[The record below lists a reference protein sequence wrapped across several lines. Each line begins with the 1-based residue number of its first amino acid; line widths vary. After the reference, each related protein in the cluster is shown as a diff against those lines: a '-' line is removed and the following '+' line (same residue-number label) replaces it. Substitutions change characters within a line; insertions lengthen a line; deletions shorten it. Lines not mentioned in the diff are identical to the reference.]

1 MQNRENHGRLISEM
15 KKYRFL
21 LLAIMIF
28 SFASLT
34 ILLWRPLVSFA
45 SNPEILRVWMQ
56 EIGIWGIV
64 IFGIFNFLQV
74 VFAVIPGGPFEL
86 AAGYVFG
93 VLPGTLLCD
102 ITMTVSSAA
111 VFLLVRKFGIRFV
124 ELFISRRQI
133 EDMKFLQD
141 NQKVQS
147 VLFFIFLL
155 PGTPKDVVTYLAG
168 LTKVSLKSWIFICFV
183 GRFPAI
189 LLTALGGSALGAA
202 KYGIVAGVI
211 VAFAV
216 AYLAGM
222 RLYRNMSE

>member
-1 MQNRENHGRLISEM
+1 M

-21 LLAIMIF
+21 ILAIVVIVI
-28 SFASLT
+28 AGLT
-34 ILLWRPLVSFA
+34 MLLRRPLVSFA

-56 EIGIWGIV
+56 DLGIWGIL

-86 AAGYVFG
+86 AAGYIFG
-93 VLPGTLLCD
+93 AVPGTLLCD
-102 ITMTVSSAA
+102 ITMTISSVV

-133 EDMKFLQD
+133 ENMEFLKD

-168 LTKVSLKSWIFICFV
+168 LTNLSLKSWIFICFV

-189 LLTALGGSALGAA
+189 LLTALGGSALGDA
-202 KYGIVAGVI
+202 KYGIVAIVI
-211 VAFAV
+211 VVFAV

-222 RLYRNMSE
+222 RLYRNLAE

>member
-1 MQNRENHGRLISEM
+1 M

-21 LLAIMIF
+21 ILAIVVIV
-28 SFASLT
+28 FAGLT
-34 ILLWRPLVSFA
+34 MLLLRPLVSFA

-56 EIGIWGIV
+56 DLGIWGIL

-86 AAGYVFG
+86 AAGYILG
-93 VLPGTLLCD
+93 VVPGTLLCD
-102 ITMTVSSAA
+102 ITMTISSVV

-124 ELFISRRQI
+124 ELFVSRRQI
-133 EDMKFLQD
+133 ENMGFLKD

-168 LTKVSLKSWIFICFV
+168 LTNLSLKSWIFICFV

-189 LLTALGGSALGAA
+189 LLTALGGSALGNA
-202 KYGIVAGVI
+202 KYGIVAVVI
-211 VAFAV
+211 VVFAV

-222 RLYRNMSE
+222 RLYRKLAG

>member
-1 MQNRENHGRLISEM
+1 M

-21 LLAIMIF
+21 ILAIVVIV
-28 SFASLT
+28 FAGLT
-34 ILLWRPLVSFA
+34 MLLWRPLVSFA

-56 EIGIWGIV
+56 DLGIWGIL

-86 AAGYVFG
+86 AAGYILG
-93 VLPGTLLCD
+93 VVPGTLLCD
-102 ITMTVSSAA
+102 ITMTISSVV

-124 ELFISRRQI
+124 KLFVSRRQI
-133 EDMKFLQD
+133 ENMGFLKD

-168 LTKVSLKSWIFICFV
+168 LTNLSLKSWIFICFV

-189 LLTALGGSALGAA
+189 LLTALGGSALGNA
-202 KYGIVAGVI
+202 KYGIVAVVI
-211 VAFAV
+211 VVFAV
-216 AYLAGM
+216 AYLAVLCEF
-222 RLYRNMSE
+222 RPKIPEAIFDEKSAAFT

>member
-1 MQNRENHGRLISEM
+1 M

-21 LLAIMIF
+21 ILAIVVIV
-28 SFASLT
+28 FAGLT
-34 ILLWRPLVSFA
+34 MLLWRPLVSFA

-56 EIGIWGIV
+56 DLGIWGIL

-86 AAGYVFG
+86 AAGYILG
-93 VLPGTLLCD
+93 VVPGTLLCD
-102 ITMTVSSAA
+102 ITMTISSVV

-124 ELFISRRQI
+124 ELFVSRRQI
-133 EDMKFLQD
+133 ENMGFLKD

-168 LTKVSLKSWIFICFV
+168 LTNLSLKSWIFICFV
-183 GRFPAI
+183 GRFPAT
-189 LLTALGGSALGAA
+189 LLTALGGSALGNA
-202 KYGIVAGVI
+202 KYGIVAVVI
-211 VAFAV
+211 VVFAV

-222 RLYRNMSE
+222 RLYRKLDG

>member
-1 MQNRENHGRLISEM
+1 M

-21 LLAIMIF
+21 ILAIVVIV
-28 SFASLT
+28 FAGLT
-34 ILLWRPLVSFA
+34 MLLLRPLVSFA

-56 EIGIWGIV
+56 DLGIWGIL

-86 AAGYVFG
+86 AAGYILG
-93 VLPGTLLCD
+93 VVPGTLLCD
-102 ITMTVSSAA
+102 ITMTISSVV

-124 ELFISRRQI
+124 ELFVSRRQI
-133 EDMKFLQD
+133 ENMGFLKD

-168 LTKVSLKSWIFICFV
+168 LTNLSLKSWIFICFV

-189 LLTALGGSALGAA
+189 LLTALGGSALGNA
-202 KYGIVAGVI
+202 KYGIVAVVI
-211 VAFAV
+211 VVFAV

-222 RLYRNMSE
+222 RLYRKLDG

>member
-1 MQNRENHGRLISEM
+1 M

-21 LLAIMIF
+21 ILAIVVIV
-28 SFASLT
+28 FASLT
-34 ILLWRPLVSFA
+34 MLLWRPLVSFA

-56 EIGIWGIV
+56 DLGIWGIL

-86 AAGYVFG
+86 AAGYILG
-93 VLPGTLLCD
+93 VVPGTLLCD
-102 ITMTVSSAA
+102 ITMTISSVV

-124 ELFISRRQI
+124 ELFVSRRQI
-133 EDMKFLQD
+133 ENMGFLKD

-168 LTKVSLKSWIFICFV
+168 LTNLSLKSWIFICFV

-189 LLTALGGSALGAA
+189 LLTALGGSALGNA
-202 KYGIVAGVI
+202 KYGIVAVVI
-211 VAFAV
+211 VVFAV

-222 RLYRNMSE
+222 RLYRKLDG

>member
-1 MQNRENHGRLISEM
+1 M

-21 LLAIMIF
+21 IPAIVVIV
-28 SFASLT
+28 FAGLT
-34 ILLWRPLVSFA
+34 MLLWRPLVSFA
-45 SNPEILRVWMQ
+45 SNPEILRGWMQ
-56 EIGIWGIV
+56 ELGIWGIL
-64 IFGIFNFLQV
+64 IFGVFNFLQV

-86 AAGYVFG
+86 AAGYILG
-93 VLPGTLLCD
+93 VVPGTLLCD
-102 ITMTVSSAA
+102 ITMTISSVV

-124 ELFISRRQI
+124 ELFVSRRQI
-133 EDMKFLQD
+133 ENMGFLKD

-168 LTKVSLKSWIFICFV
+168 LTNLSLKSWIFICFV

-189 LLTALGGSALGAA
+189 LLTALGGSALGNA
-202 KYGIVAGVI
+202 KYGIVAVVI
-211 VAFAV
+211 VVFAV

-222 RLYRNMSE
+222 RLYRKLDG

>member
-1 MQNRENHGRLISEM
+1 M

-21 LLAIMIF
+21 IPAIVVIVFAGLTMLL
-28 SFASLT
+28 L
-34 ILLWRPLVSFA
+34 RPLVSFA

-56 EIGIWGIV
+56 DLGIWGIL

-86 AAGYVFG
+86 AAGYILG
-93 VLPGTLLCD
+93 VVPGTLLCD
-102 ITMTVSSAA
+102 ITMTISSVV

-124 ELFISRRQI
+124 ELFVSRRQI
-133 EDMKFLQD
+133 ENMGFLKD

-168 LTKVSLKSWIFICFV
+168 LTNLSLKSWIFICFV

-189 LLTALGGSALGAA
+189 LLTALGGSALGNA
-202 KYGIVAGVI
+202 KYGIVAVVI
-211 VAFAV
+211 VVFAV

-222 RLYRNMSE
+222 RLYRKLYG

>member
-1 MQNRENHGRLISEM
+1 M

-21 LLAIMIF
+21 LLAIVILV
-28 SFASLT
+28 FASLT

-56 EIGIWGIV
+56 EIGIWGILL
-64 IFGIFNFLQV
+64 FGILNFLQV
-74 VFAVIPGGPFEL
+74 VFAVIPGGPFEI
-86 AAGYVFG
+86 AAGYIFG

-102 ITMTVSSAA
+102 ITMTISSVV
-111 VFLLVRKFGIRFV
+111 VFLLVRKFGVRFV

-133 EDMKFLQD
+133 EDMGFLKD

-168 LTKVSLKSWIFICFV
+168 LTNLSLKSWIFICFV

-189 LLTALGGSALGAA
+189 LLTALGGSALGSA
-202 KYGIVAGVI
+202 KYGIVAAVI
-211 VAFAV
+211 VVFAV

-222 RLYRNMSE
+222 RLYRNLEEE

>member
-1 MQNRENHGRLISEM
+1 M

-21 LLAIMIF
+21 ILAIVVIV
-28 SFASLT
+28 FAGLT
-34 ILLWRPLVSFA
+34 MLLLRPLVSFA

-56 EIGIWGIV
+56 DLGIWGIL

-86 AAGYVFG
+86 AAGYILG
-93 VLPGTLLCD
+93 VVPGTLLCD
-102 ITMTVSSAA
+102 ITMTISSVV

-124 ELFISRRQI
+124 ELFVSRRQI
-133 EDMKFLQD
+133 ENMGFLKD

-168 LTKVSLKSWIFICFV
+168 LTNLSLKSWIFIRFV

-189 LLTALGGSALGAA
+189 LLTALGGSALGNA
-202 KYGIVAGVI
+202 KYGIVAVVI
-211 VAFAV
+211 VVFAV

-222 RLYRNMSE
+222 RLYRKLDG

>member
-1 MQNRENHGRLISEM
+1 M

-21 LLAIMIF
+21 ILAIVVIV
-28 SFASLT
+28 FAGLT
-34 ILLWRPLVSFA
+34 MLLWRPLVSFA
-45 SNPEILRVWMQ
+45 SNPEILRVLMQ
-56 EIGIWGIV
+56 DLGIWGIL

-86 AAGYVFG
+86 AAGYILG
-93 VLPGTLLCD
+93 VVPGTLLCD
-102 ITMTVSSAA
+102 ITMTISSVV

-124 ELFISRRQI
+124 ELFVSRRQI
-133 EDMKFLQD
+133 ENMGFLKD

-168 LTKVSLKSWIFICFV
+168 LTNLSLKSWIFICFV

-189 LLTALGGSALGAA
+189 LLTALGGSALGNA
-202 KYGIVAGVI
+202 KYGIVAVVI
-211 VAFAV
+211 VVFAV

-222 RLYRNMSE
+222 RLYRKLDG